1 MRITES
7 KLRDIIRQIIK
18 EGESRPEKIS
28 LSGVTINN
36 FVISGDTSTG
46 ELYIEGELDSG
57 KSLYYESES
66 LNIDG
71 GAESIVNQIRSEGYF
86 GDLSDEDIE
95 NIENDFSMMMSKKV
109 YSF

>member
-18 EGESRPEKIS
+18 ESASSPEKIS

-71 GAESIVNQIRSEGYF
+71 GAESIIKQIRSEGLF
-86 GDLSDEDIE
+86 GNLSDEDIE

-109 YSF
+109 YGF

>member
-7 KLRDIIRQIIK
+7 KLRNIIRQIIK
-18 EGESRPEKIS
+18 EGESSPEKIS

-36 FVISGDTSTG
+36 FVISSDTSTG
-46 ELYIEGELDSG
+46 ELYVEGELDSG

-66 LNIDG
+66 LNIDD
-71 GAESIVNQIRSEGYF
+71 GAESIIDQIRDDGYF
-86 GDLSDEDIE
+86 SDLSDEDIE
-95 NIENDFSMMMSKKV
+95 NIENNLSKMMFKKV